1 MRLERKDL
9 FHLFNIKKKKLVKAQ
24 QFNKYYSCHGKKKRG
39 LLNKKKMEKTNTRG
53 IVCISE
59 KLIYIGKC
67 KSLQF
72 RKQRIRTAQ
81 LRIIF

>member
-1 MRLERKDL
+1 M
-9 FHLFNIKKKKLVKAQ
+9 
-24 QFNKYYSCHGKKKRG
+24 NKETFKV
-39 LLNKKKMEKTNTRG
+39 NTRS

-59 KLIYIGKC
+59 KLIYIAKC